1 MRRSEARST
10 TTEVSWRA
18 EDVLEIGGVQF
29 VTRPLARRFPSASDR
44 FCLVKRPDLVSGYLD
59 LIDDLRPA
67 TIVELGVYQ
76 GGSCALMALAAD
88 PEVLIGVELDHGRV
102 RALDALIAERGL
114 EERVHVHYGV
124 DQADASTLRDVVG
137 RHLGSGCLDLVVDD
151 ASHLLGPSRIS
162 FNTLF
167 PYIRPGGVYIIED
180 WSWAHTTW
188 LDPLPTETPL
198 TRLVFDITMAL
209 PSRPGLISELQIN
222 RDWAVVVRGDTE
234 VDASDFD
241 VSACYSDR
249 GRALLAQPT

>member
-1 MRRSEARST
+1 
-10 TTEVSWRA
+10 
-18 EDVLEIGGVQF
+18 
-29 VTRPLARRFPSASDR
+29 VTRPLAHRFRSASDR
-44 FCLVKRPDLVSGYLD
+44 FCLVKRPDLVLAYLK

-67 TIVELGVYQ
+67 TVVELGVYQ
-76 GGSCALMALAAD
+76 GGGCALVALAAD
-88 PEVLIGVELDHGRV
+88 PDVLIGVELDQGRV
-102 RALDALIAERGL
+102 PALDALIAERALG
-114 EERVHVHYGV
+114 ERVHVYYGV

-137 RHLGSGCLDLVVDD
+137 RHLGSRCLDLVVDD

-167 PYIRPGGVYIIED
+167 PDLRPGGVYIIED
-180 WSWAHTTW
+180 WSWAHTSW

-222 RDWAVVVRGDTE
+222 RDWAVVVRGDAE
-234 VDASDFD
+234 VDKSDFD
-241 VSACYSDR
+241 VSTCYSER